1 MSAFIAATG
10 APDFIL
16 ATGATAVPAFI
27 GATGVL
33 AITDTAATGVQA
45 FTDTEATAATVGAAL
60 PCIAIAAAGGE
71 AARERR

>member
-1 MSAFIAATG
+1 MSAFIAVSGVPGCTG
-10 APDFIL
+10 VIA
-16 ATGATAVPAFI
+16 ATAESAFI

-33 AITDTAATGVQA
+33 VMDTAATGVRA

-71 AARERR
+71 AARKRR